1 MPRTTD
7 KRERLVDAAKSLIH
21 RQGYNE
27 TTLADIAE
35 ESKVPL
41 GNVYYYFKTKDD
53 IGAAVIDE
61 RIGDLRTV
69 MQQWER
75 DPDPRQRLVS
85 YLGMVNDMR
94 EEVVRYGCPVGSL
107 CQELNK
113 YQTSLSDKADE
124 IVKLQLKW
132 TTEQFRLMS
141 KDNAVE
147 LGLQFITTLQ
157 GASLLANT
165 LKDPGVVAGQVQ
177 RLKTWLRNI

>member
-7 KRERLVDAAKSLIH
+7 KRERLVEAAKTLIH
-21 RQGYNE
+21 RQGYAQ
-27 TTLADIAE
+27 TTLADIAQ

-61 RIGDLRTV
+61 RIEDLRTV

-94 EEVVRYGCPVGSL
+94 EEVVRHGCPVGSL
-107 CQELNK
+107 CQELSK
-113 YQTSLSDKADE
+113 DRTPLSDKADS
-124 IVKLQLKW
+124 ILKLQLKW
-132 TTEQFRLMS
+132 VTEQFRLMG
-141 KDNAVE
+141 KDDAMA
-147 LGLQFITTLQ
+147 LGLQIITTLQ
-157 GASLLANT
+157 GASLVANT
-165 LKDPGVVAGQVQ
+165 LKDPGVVEGQVQ
-177 RLKTWLRNI
+177 RLKAWLRNI